1 MKPRNSLKLAFF
13 IAVIL
18 LSFALLA
25 ALASCDGC
33 ILGEASEAC
42 IMRSVHATE
51 TAGAKQFH
59 IQLTEAAK

>member
-1 MKPRNSLKLAFF
+1 MTPPNKFKLAYFLLV
-13 IAVIL
+13 IAFA
-18 LSFALLA
+18 FALLA
-25 ALASCDGC
+25 ALVSCDGC